1 MVIDSCISQIPSP
14 NASMITSMN
23 SAELLPYQY
32 TTVTET
38 DVDSTEQ

>member
-1 MVIDSCISQIPSP
+1 
-14 NASMITSMN
+14 MITSMN

-38 DVDSTEQ
+38 DVDSTVQSSNYVIYCN